1 MLQLAMHR
9 ERARI
14 KKEAAIAA
22 VKRLEMVKGV
32 EGALDACGFGGPS
45 SVCVG
50 PGPGSG
56 GSQPP
61 VVRQSAD
68 KRPRKRQRAASDCMS
83 DGEDEDEG
91 DGEDEGEDDSE
102 GEGEGEVKEDEGDVR
117 RAGFHSL
124 DPDMRVRFQLPRNYR
139 PRVQGVGGSDGPK
152 PAVFDS
158 PVPQAVPPSVSSI
171 QTEGKAQVSSNAMLY
186 HALHIIFGCCT
197 VVTDDTGPSLSP
209 PPPSQV
215 HSLRDAFTSLG
226 SAREVVDKLCK
237 VMRWES
243 KGSSTTGL
251 LHVLGHSLHA
261 LAYLREQLRSMQPR
275 QAQVINAVVAA
286 FGMSTSVSDA
296 GDGGTS
302 WERRTLSSAEADV
315 VAAARALRSVP

>member
-139 PRVQGVGGSDGPK
+139 PRVQGVGGSDGPQ

-209 PPPSQV
+209 PPPP
-215 HSLRDAFTSLG
+215 RYIRCA
-226 SAREVVDKLCK
+226 
-237 VMRWES
+237 MR
-243 KGSSTTGL
+243 L
-251 LHVLGHSLHA
+251 LP
-261 LAYLREQLRSMQPR
+261 LAPPGRL
-275 QAQVINAVVAA
+275 
-286 FGMSTSVSDA
+286 
-296 GDGGTS
+296 
-302 WERRTLSSAEADV
+302 
-315 VAAARALRSVP
+315 

>member
-1 MLQLAMHR
+1 MYLTVSCSSAGGPPSQTWCCCVMLQLAMHR

-139 PRVQGVGGSDGPK
+139 PRVQGVGGSDGPQ

-171 QTEGKAQVSSNAMLY
+171 QTEGKAQASSNAMLY

-209 PPPSQV
+209 PPLPGTFAARCVYFPWLGQGGCRQAVQGDEVGVQGQLYDGSAARTWAFAARTCLSSRAAAVDAAKASSSYQCSGR
-215 HSLRDAFTSLG
+215 SLRD
-226 SAREVVDKLCK
+226 EHQC
-237 VMRWES
+237 
-243 KGSSTTGL
+243 
-251 LHVLGHSLHA
+251 
-261 LAYLREQLRSMQPR
+261 Q
-275 QAQVINAVVAA
+275 
-286 FGMSTSVSDA
+286 
-296 GDGGTS
+296 
-302 WERRTLSSAEADV
+302 
-315 VAAARALRSVP
+315 